1 MRWEKWNGDCIVP
14 LSNQSII
21 YWLNI
26 FIDWLRPRR
35 DDFNRV
41 FVPLNGFFST
51 VILNPLVRNWDWVQ
65 SSNHIHRVPRKTV
78 YYGRSPSVVV
88 CCVEV
93 GWLSG
98 RLVSINKGNQRSSQL
113 RWFIFVQIAY
123 WQMRSNVLKWV
134 GRLRSWRPKF
144 LLYHAAQILSSVFL
158 HKF

>member
-14 LSNQSII
+14 LSNQSMI
-21 YWLNI
+21 YWLDI

-35 DDFNRV
+35 DNFNRV
-41 FVPLNGFFST
+41 FVPLNDFFST
-51 VILNPLVRNWDWVQ
+51 IILNPSLEIGTGYEVLTTFTACRERPSIWALPFCWGLLCRSGLAVRTAGKYQ
-65 SSNHIHRVPRKTV
+65 Q
-78 YYGRSPSVVV
+78 
-88 CCVEV
+88 
-93 GWLSG
+93 
-98 RLVSINKGNQRSSQL
+98 GNQRSSQL

-144 LLYHAAQILSSVFL
+144 PLYHAAQILSSVFL